1 MGSDAS
7 LLVGVLGGNVA
18 ELSIDELDRHGL
30 SGHLRIAGQPG
41 GDGTFDAPLVSVP
54 GAEADVLAGL
64 TFDGAP
70 LRVYLG
76 FVEPAAGDSALA
88 VVSLYDDSRVELRVL
103 RGSPNPLYGIF
114 ALARAEPDGAVGAR
128 WPGEPRGAS
137 SASSASSVSAA
148 SSAPCASCAS
158 SASSSASA
166 SSAPLEP
173 SPARGRQTV
182 PR

>member
-88 VVSLYDDSRVELRVL
+88 VVSLYDDSRVELRIL

-114 ALARAEPDGAVGAR
+114 ALARAEPDGAVGVR
-128 WPGEPRGAS
+128 PGEPRGAS
-137 SASSASSVSAA
+137 SASSASSS